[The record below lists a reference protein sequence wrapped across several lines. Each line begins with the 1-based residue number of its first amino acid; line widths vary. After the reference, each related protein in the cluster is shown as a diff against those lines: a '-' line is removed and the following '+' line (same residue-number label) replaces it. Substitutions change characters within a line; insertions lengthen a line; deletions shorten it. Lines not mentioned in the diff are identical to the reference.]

1 MWSSILRYSTT
12 SYLNYSITT
21 VLNLR
26 LIRDLDTQSVVI
38 TAVTALYVLIWPF
51 IIYKIL
57 KANDLAKPEI
67 KVQIGSLYMNYETD
81 KQSVYHFTAFFLY
94 RRLIFAIVL
103 LVPLFA

>member
-12 SYLNYSITT
+12 SYLNYCITT

-38 TAVTALYVLIWPF
+38 TAVTALYVLTWPL

-67 KVQIGSLYMNYETD
+67 KV
-81 KQSVYHFTAFFLY
+81 
-94 RRLIFAIVL
+94 
-103 LVPLFA
+103 